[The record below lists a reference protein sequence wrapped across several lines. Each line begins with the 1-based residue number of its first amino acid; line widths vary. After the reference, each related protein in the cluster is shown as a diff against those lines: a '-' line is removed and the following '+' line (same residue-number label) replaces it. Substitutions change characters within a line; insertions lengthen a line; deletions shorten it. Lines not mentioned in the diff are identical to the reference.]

1 MSHIIST
8 HYSSA
13 WDTFFWY
20 TVMATGTTV
29 ELTEI
34 QCVTAKVQE
43 VKDSVHTASSP
54 QLHGPSGAVGVLIY
68 DPRDKR
74 VGVWP

>member
-1 MSHIIST
+1 MGHIL
-8 HYSSA
+8 H
-13 WDTFFWY
+13 WY

-43 VKDSVHTASSP
+43 VKECTCY
-54 QLHGPSGAVGVLIY
+54 AVLTTSKGLWFTKEVQH
-68 DPRDKR
+68 K
-74 VGVWP
+74 